1 MLESCS
7 ESSFF
12 VWQHSLEVI
21 QEMREWRPASMTDL
35 PFTIGFQ
42 AIKLLLMCKSG
53 YFSLFC
59 LGFGVLSAHAA
70 LPFERQVIDA
80 EISIGY
86 GLAIGDVDGDKK
98 PDILLADKSQAV
110 WYRNGDWKRFVM
122 TENINPR
129 VVTRFLD
136 NVCIAARDIDG
147 DGKVEVALGANWNP
161 GETTDKAKSG
171 SVHILERPDDPTKRW
186 GSKKL
191 DHLPTVHRMHFV
203 KSGKGFELQ
212 VLPLHGL
219 GNRGGAGEAVKML
232 HYSAGDW
239 KMVAHDIGLHA
250 THNFDVAVGV
260 VASGEGVIVGGKEGV
275 IFWNNLKQEK
285 IVSNPLS
292 RGVGEVRIENRMV
305 ATIEPMHGNE
315 VVVYHLPETGSK
327 EPLRT
332 SLDATLDQG
341 HALAIADL
349 DGDKKP
355 EVLAGWRGGKGGIRI
370 YTQSA
375 DGWKTEALDDGGIA
389 CEDLKVADLNGDGKP
404 DVIAAGRGSKNVV
417 IYWNKSK

>member
-1 MLESCS
+1 MLNG
-7 ESSFF
+7 
-12 VWQHSLEVI
+12 
-21 QEMREWRPASMTDL
+21 T
-35 PFTIGFQ
+35 
-42 AIKLLLMCKSG
+42 
-53 YFSLFC
+53 
-59 LGFGVLSAHAA
+59 AA

-80 EISIGY
+80 KISIGY

-129 VVTRFLD
+129 VGTRFLD

-147 DGKVEVALGANWNP
+147 DGKVEVAVGANWNP
-161 GETTDKAKSG
+161 GETSDKAKSG
-171 SVHILERPDDPTKRW
+171 SVHILKRPDDPTKRW

-191 DHLPTVHRMHFV
+191 DHQPTVHRMHFV
-203 KSGKGFELQ
+203 KSGKGFELL
-212 VLPLHGL
+212 VLPLHGV

-232 HYSAGDW
+232 HYAASDW

-250 THNFDVAVGV
+250 THNFDVV
-260 VASGEGVIVGGKEGV
+260 SNEGSDAVIVGGKEGV
-275 IFWNNLKQEK
+275 ILWNNLKQEK
-285 IVSNPLS
+285 LELVSNPLS
-292 RGVGEVRIENRMV
+292 RGVGEVRAKDDLV

-315 VVVYHLPETGSK
+315 VVVYGAPKQGSK
-327 EPLRT
+327 EPSRT
-332 SLDATLDQG
+332 SLDATLNQG

-370 YTQSA
+370 YVQGA
-375 DGWKTEALDDGGIA
+375 DGWKAEALDDGGIT

>member
-1 MLESCS
+1 MN
-7 ESSFF
+7 
-12 VWQHSLEVI
+12 
-21 QEMREWRPASMTDL
+21 
-35 PFTIGFQ
+35 
-42 AIKLLLMCKSG
+42 KSG
-53 YFSLFC
+53 YFVMLF
-59 LGFGVLSAHAA
+59 LGLGVLNGTAA

-80 EISIGY
+80 KISIGY

-98 PDILLADKSQAV
+98 PDILLADKSQVA

-147 DGKVEVALGANWNP
+147 DGKVEVAVGANWNP
-161 GETTDKAKSG
+161 GETSDKAKSG

-212 VLPLHGL
+212 VLPLHGV

-232 HYSAGDW
+232 HYAAGEW

-250 THNFDVAVGV
+250 THNFDVVSNRSREA
-260 VASGEGVIVGGKEGV
+260 VIVGGKEGV
-275 IFWNNLKQEK
+275 IIWDNLKQEK
-285 IVSNPLS
+285 LVPNPLS
-292 RGVGEVRIENRMV
+292 RGVGEVRATDDLV

-315 VVVYHLPETGSK
+315 VVVYGAPEKGSK
-327 EPLRT
+327 EPSRT
-332 SLDATLDQG
+332 SLDATLNQG

-370 YTQSA
+370 YVQGA
-375 DGWKTEALDDGGIA
+375 DSWKAEALDDGGIT

>member
-1 MLESCS
+1 MN
-7 ESSFF
+7 
-12 VWQHSLEVI
+12 
-21 QEMREWRPASMTDL
+21 
-35 PFTIGFQ
+35 
-42 AIKLLLMCKSG
+42 KSG
-53 YFSLFC
+53 YFVMLF
-59 LGFGVLSAHAA
+59 LGLGVLNGTAA

-80 EISIGY
+80 KISIGY

-98 PDILLADKSQAV
+98 PDILLADKSQVA

-147 DGKVEVALGANWNP
+147 DGKVEVAVGANWNP
-161 GETTDKAKSG
+161 GETSDKAKSG

-212 VLPLHGL
+212 VLPLHGV

-232 HYSAGDW
+232 HYAAGEW

-250 THNFDVAVGV
+250 NHNFDVVSNRSREA
-260 VASGEGVIVGGKEGV
+260 VIVGGKEGV
-275 IFWNNLKQEK
+275 IIWDNLKQEK
-285 IVSNPLS
+285 LVPNPLS
-292 RGVGEVRIENRMV
+292 RGVGEVRATDDLV

-315 VVVYHLPETGSK
+315 VVVYGAPEKGSK
-327 EPLRT
+327 EPSRT
-332 SLDATLDQG
+332 SLDATLNQG

-370 YTQSA
+370 YVQGA
-375 DGWKTEALDDGGIA
+375 DSWKAEALDDGGIT

>member
-1 MLESCS
+1 M
-7 ESSFF
+7 SF
-12 VWQHSLEVI
+12 
-21 QEMREWRPASMTDL
+21 
-35 PFTIGFQ
+35 
-42 AIKLLLMCKSG
+42 
-53 YFSLFC
+53 
-59 LGFGVLSAHAA
+59 LGLGVLSGNAA

-80 EISIGY
+80 KIAIGY

-98 PDILLADKSQAV
+98 PDILLADKSQVA
-110 WYRNGDWKRFVM
+110 WYRNGDWQRFVM

-129 VVTRFLD
+129 VGTRFLD

-147 DGKVEVALGANWNP
+147 DGKVEVAVGANWNP
-161 GETTDKAKSG
+161 GETSDKAKSG
-171 SVHILERPDDPTKRW
+171 SVHILKRPDDATKRW

-191 DHLPTVHRMHFV
+191 DHLPTIHRMHFV
-203 KSGKGFELQ
+203 RSGKGFELL
-212 VLPLHGL
+212 VLPLHGV

-232 HYSAGDW
+232 HYAASDW

-250 THNFDVAVGV
+250 THNFDVVSADQG
-260 VASGEGVIVGGKEGV
+260 SEGVIVGGKEGV
-275 IFWNNLKQEK
+275 IVRDNLRQKK
-285 IVSNPLS
+285 LVSNPLS
-292 RGVGEVRIENRMV
+292 RGVGEVRSYGGGRQYVGADGKAKGRPGDDRLV

-315 VVVYHLPETGSK
+315 VVVYGAPEKGS
-327 EPLRT
+327 EQPSRT
-332 SLDATLDQG
+332 SLDTTLNQG

-370 YTQSA
+370 YIQGA
-375 DGWKTEALDDGGIA
+375 DGWKGESLDEGGIT

-417 IYWNKSK
+417 IYWNKGGK

>member
-1 MLESCS
+1 ML
-7 ESSFF
+7 F
-12 VWQHSLEVI
+12 
-21 QEMREWRPASMTDL
+21 
-35 PFTIGFQ
+35 
-42 AIKLLLMCKSG
+42 
-53 YFSLFC
+53 
-59 LGFGVLSAHAA
+59 LGLGVLSGNAA

-80 EISIGY
+80 KISIGY
-86 GLAIGDVDGDKK
+86 GLVIGDVDGDKK
-98 PDILLADKSQAV
+98 PDILLADKSQVA

-147 DGKVEVALGANWNP
+147 DGKVEVAVGANWNP
-161 GETTDKAKSG
+161 GETSDKAKSG
-171 SVHILERPDDPTKRW
+171 SVHILKRPDDPTKRW
-186 GSKKL
+186 ESKKL

-212 VLPLHGL
+212 VLPLHGV

-232 HYSAGDW
+232 HYAVSDW

-250 THNFDVAVGV
+250 THNFDVTVDWQGREMV
-260 VASGEGVIVGGKEGV
+260 MVGGKEGV
-275 IFWNNLKQEK
+275 IAWYNLKKEK
-285 IVSNPLS
+285 VVSNPLS
-292 RGVGEVRIENRMV
+292 RGVGEVRAKDKLV

-315 VVVYHLPETGSK
+315 VVVYSAPEKESK
-327 EPLRT
+327 EPSRT
-332 SLDATLDQG
+332 SLDTTLNQG

-370 YTQSA
+370 YTQGA
-375 DGWKTEALDDGGIA
+375 DGWKAEALDDGGIT

-417 IYWNKSK
+417 IYWNKGGK

>member
-1 MLESCS
+1 MN
-7 ESSFF
+7 
-12 VWQHSLEVI
+12 
-21 QEMREWRPASMTDL
+21 
-35 PFTIGFQ
+35 
-42 AIKLLLMCKSG
+42 KSG
-53 YFSLFC
+53 YFVMLV
-59 LGFGVLSAHAA
+59 LGLGVLSGNAA

-80 EISIGY
+80 KIAIGY

-98 PDILLADKSQAV
+98 PDILLADKSQVA
-110 WYRNGDWKRFVM
+110 WYRNGDWQRFVM

-129 VVTRFLD
+129 AGTRFLD

-147 DGKVEVALGANWNP
+147 DGKVEVAVGANWNP
-161 GETTDKAKSG
+161 GETSDKAKSG
-171 SVHILERPDDPTKRW
+171 SVHILQRPDDPTKRW
-186 GSKKL
+186 GSRKL

-212 VLPLHGL
+212 VLPLHGV

-232 HYSAGDW
+232 HYAASDW
-239 KMVAHDIGLHA
+239 KMVAHDIGLHT
-250 THNFDVAVGV
+250 THNFDVVPNNLGSDA
-260 VASGEGVIVGGKEGV
+260 VIVGGKEGV
-275 IFWNNLKQEK
+275 ILWNNLKQEK
-285 IVSNPLS
+285 VVSNPLS
-292 RGVGEVRIENRMV
+292 RGVGEVRAKDDLV

-315 VVVYHLPETGSK
+315 VVVYSAPKQES
-327 EPLRT
+327 EQPSRT
-332 SLDATLDQG
+332 SLDATLNQG

-370 YTQSA
+370 YVQGA
-375 DGWKTEALDDGGIA
+375 DGWKAEPLDDGGIA

-417 IYWNKSK
+417 IYWNKGGK

>member
-1 MLESCS
+1 MN
-7 ESSFF
+7 
-12 VWQHSLEVI
+12 
-21 QEMREWRPASMTDL
+21 
-35 PFTIGFQ
+35 
-42 AIKLLLMCKSG
+42 KSG
-53 YFSLFC
+53 YFVMLF
-59 LGFGVLSAHAA
+59 LGLGVLSGNAA

-80 EISIGY
+80 KISIGY

-98 PDILLADKSQAV
+98 PDILLADKSQVA

-129 VVTRFLD
+129 VGTRFLD

-147 DGKVEVALGANWNP
+147 DGKVEVAVGANWNP
-161 GETTDKAKSG
+161 GETSDKAKSG
-171 SVHILERPDDPTKRW
+171 SVHILKRPDDPTKRW

-203 KSGKGFELQ
+203 KFGKGFELL
-212 VLPLHGL
+212 VLPLHGV

-232 HYSAGDW
+232 HYAASDW
-239 KMVAHDIGLHA
+239 KMVAHDTGLHA
-250 THNFDVAVGV
+250 THNFDVVSAVKG
-260 VASGEGVIVGGKEGV
+260 SEGVIVGGKEGV
-275 IFWNNLKQEK
+275 IVWNNLKQK
-285 IVSNPLS
+285 KLVSNPLS
-292 RGVGEVRIENRMV
+292 RGVGEVRGSGSGKDRLV

-315 VVVYHLPETGSK
+315 VVVYGAPKQGSK
-327 EPLRT
+327 QPSRT
-332 SLDATLDQG
+332 SLDATLNQG

-355 EVLAGWRGGKGGIRI
+355 EVLAGWRGGKGGIRV
-370 YTQSA
+370 YTQGA
-375 DGWKTEALDDGGIA
+375 DGWKAEALDDGGIT

-417 IYWNKSK
+417 IYWNKGGK

>member
-1 MLESCS
+1 ML
-7 ESSFF
+7 
-12 VWQHSLEVI
+12 
-21 QEMREWRPASMTDL
+21 TDL
-35 PFTIGFQ
+35 LFTSGFP
-42 AIKLLLMCKSG
+42 AGKLPLMKKSG
-53 YFSLFC
+53 YFVMLF
-59 LGFGVLSAHAA
+59 LGLGVLNGTAA

-80 EISIGY
+80 KISIGY

-147 DGKVEVALGANWNP
+147 DGKVEVAVGANWNP
-161 GETTDKAKSG
+161 GETSDKTKSG
-171 SVHILERPDDPTKRW
+171 SVHILKRPDDPTKRW
-186 GSKKL
+186 ESKKL

-212 VLPLHGL
+212 VLPLHGV

-232 HYSAGDW
+232 HYAAGDW

-250 THNFDVAVGV
+250 THNFDVVSKGGSDA
-260 VASGEGVIVGGKEGV
+260 VIVGGKEGV

-292 RGVGEVRIENRMV
+292 RGVGEVRGYGGGKDRLV

-315 VVVYHLPETGSK
+315 VVVYGAPKQGSK
-327 EPLRT
+327 QPSRT
-332 SLDATLDQG
+332 SLDATLNQG
-341 HALAIADL
+341 HALAIVDL
-349 DGDKKP
+349 NGDKKP

-370 YTQSA
+370 YTQGA
-375 DGWKTEALDDGGIA
+375 DGWKAEALDDGGIT